1 MSVKDRKAYLRAV
14 VCLQATPPNNPARGA
29 RTLFEEFQLTHILLT
44 ERVHTVVRSASEFS
58 QLHAD
63 ISSSL

>member
-14 VCLQATPPNNPARGA
+14 VCLQTTPPNDPARGA

-44 ERVHTVVRSASEFS
+44 ERVHTVVRSVSEIS
-58 QLHAD
+58 QLHTE
-63 ISSSL
+63 IPSSL